1 MKKEIRTRY
10 APSPTGKLHLGG
22 ARTALFNYL
31 YAKNQ
36 KGKFVLRIED
46 TDLKRNQEE
55 GAKNQLDGL
64 KWLGIT
70 PDISYQNEDQYGPY
84 FQSKRLKI
92 YQKYIDYLLENKLAY
107 KCYCTKEEL
116 EASAN
121 KQKAQGIKAV
131 KYDRKCYY
139 NPIPKKGIKPVIRL
153 FVEDNIKLSWN
164 DLVRGKIEIP
174 SSSFDDFIIVKSDGM
189 PTYNFANVIDDHLMK
204 ITDVFR
210 GEEHISNTAKQLYLY
225 KLFNWE
231 PPRFAHL
238 TIITNKDKKKLSK
251 RDETVFQFIENYQ
264 ALGYLPEAVF
274 NFLSLLGWS
283 PQDEQEIFTKQKLIK
298 IFNLNGFS
306 RAPSQ
311 FNLEKLKWTNNY
323 YIKKLS
329 LPKLKAFLIPFI
341 EKKDLLIIKD
351 NLDNILLLFQAQL
364 REGNEIKDLIKIFT
378 IFPTWKD
385 LDYKF
390 SKKDLDLIKT
400 FSDRI
405 KDLKLTEKEI
415 EKLLNDL
422 SIKFNVKGREL
433 MRPLRLALTGEEKGP
448 SLIKIIEIY
457 GQEKII
463 KILKGFFKDE
473 IHNR

>member
-36 KGKFVLRIED
+36 KGKFILRIED

-64 KWLGIT
+64 KWLGIA
-70 PDISYQNEDQYGPY
+70 PDISYEKEDQFGPY
-84 FQSKRLKI
+84 FQSKRLNI

-116 EASAN
+116 EESAN
-121 KQKAQGIKAV
+121 KQRSKGIKLV
-131 KYDRKCYY
+131 KYNRKCYD
-139 NPIPKKGIKPVIRL
+139 NPSIKKDIKPVIRL
-153 FVEDNIKLSWN
+153 FVEDNLKLSWD
-164 DLVRGKIEIP
+164 DLVRGKIEVP

-189 PTYNFANVIDDHLMK
+189 PTYNFANVIDDHLMQ
-204 ITDVFR
+204 ISDVFR

-225 KLFNWE
+225 KLFNWN

-264 ALGYLPEAVF
+264 TLGYLPEAVF

-283 PQDEQEIFTKQKLIK
+283 PQTEQEIFTKEQLIK

-329 LPKLKAFLIPFI
+329 PNKLKEFLISFI
-341 EKKDLLIIKD
+341 DQKDLLIIKD
-351 NLDNILLLFQAQL
+351 NLDNILLLFQDQL

-390 SKKDLDLIKT
+390 SKKDLDLIKD
-400 FSDRI
+400 FANKI
-405 KDLKLTEKEI
+405 KIIKFNHLEI
-415 EKLLNDL
+415 EKLLKDL
-422 SIKFNVKGREL
+422 SIEFKVKGREL
-433 MRPLRLALTGEEKGP
+433 MRPLRLAITGNEKGP

-457 GQEKII
+457 GVEKIEL
-463 KILKGFFKDE
+463 ILKGFFKDE